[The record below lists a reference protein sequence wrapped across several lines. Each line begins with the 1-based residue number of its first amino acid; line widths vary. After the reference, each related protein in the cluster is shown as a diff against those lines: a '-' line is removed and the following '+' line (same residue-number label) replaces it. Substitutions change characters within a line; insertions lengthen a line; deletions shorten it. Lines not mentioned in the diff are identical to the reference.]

1 MTEVEDLAKLRRTL
15 HNRTS
20 IILRATRQ
28 DLDLSQY
35 AMAAMLGWTRNM
47 VANLESGRR
56 TLSFAD
62 FVVIAKAF
70 NIEPEKMLHRM
81 LYW

>member
-1 MTEVEDLAKLRRTL
+1 MMNAEEFAKLRRML
-15 HNRTS
+15 HNRTG

-35 AMAAMLGWTRNM
+35 AVAAMLGWTRNM

-62 FVVIAKAF
+62 FVVIAKAY

-81 LYW
+81 LFW